1 MTKKELFE
9 HIAQKEQMYF
19 DLLWYVRKS
28 PEHYEIPGVRENMIR
43 IENAYPAEI
52 QKLREDETHFWQH
65 GFNSGML
72 AALRYVM
79 SLDEVGTEFA
89 NDNFPELDT

>member
-9 HIAQKEQMYF
+9 HIAQKEQMYY
-19 DLLWYVRKS
+19 DLVWYARSK
-28 PEHYEIPGVRENMIR
+28 PEHRSIPEVAASIAR
-43 IENAYPAEI
+43 IEAAYPAECE
-52 QKLREDETHFWQH
+52 RFNTDETHFWEH